1 MAAISFSKAVYETK
15 YMDDP
20 YTEQDYSKLEIAIDQ
35 LSEDIKQQVFGQAPE
50 VDRIVWKKKAFTTDL
65 AWLFKIETIRDKV
78 HETAG
83 TPILHVNEAEA
94 QRLLLRIQRE

>member
-1 MAAISFSKAVYETK
+1 M
-15 YMDDP
+15 
-20 YTEQDYSKLEIAIDQ
+20 
-35 LSEDIKQQVFGQAPE
+35 FGEATE
-50 VDRIVWKKKAFTTDL
+50 VDRIVWKKKAFTSDL

-83 TPILHVNEAEA
+83 VPMLHVSEAEA